1 MGKGTMIVSLLV
13 STAIYAYL
21 ATKQPEKA
29 SESIQ
34 KAMPGLELDPNKK
47 HSVNDV
53 TNAVRKKLEG
63 QNKAYEN
70 KLNSIMDE

>member
-1 MGKGTMIVSLLV
+1 MGKGTMFVSLLV

-21 ATKQPEKA
+21 AVKQPEKA
-29 SESIQ
+29 AETIQ
-34 KAMPGLELDPNKK
+34 QAMPGLELDPNKK

-53 TNAVRKKLEG
+53 TNAVRNKLEN

-70 KLNSIMDE
+70 RLNSIMDE